1 MPLKSFKPTS
11 PGRRNSSGHTF
22 EEITKKKPEK
32 SLLAP
37 LKKKSGRNNKGRVTV
52 RHRGGGHKRRYRI
65 IDWKRRDRDG
75 IEGRVAAIE
84 YDPNRTAR
92 IALIFYTDG
101 EKRYI
106 VAPNGLRVDDRVMS
120 GPDAPIRVGNAL
132 PMSDIPNGTQVH
144 NVELTEGKGAQMV
157 RSAGASAQIMAKEG
171 SYVLLRLPSGEMRRV
186 RSVCYATIG
195 QVGNVEHANIKLGKA
210 GRNRH
215 RGRRP
220 QVRGSVMNPV
230 DHPHGGGEGKA
241 PIGLPGPK
249 SPWGWYTLGRRTR
262 GKKQSDKYIVRRRG
276 RRR

>member
-11 PGRRNSSGHTF
+11 PGRRNSSGYTF

-37 LKKKSGRNNKGRVTV
+37 LKKKAGRNVHGRITV
-52 RHRGGGHKRRYRI
+52 RHRGGGHKRRYRL
-65 IDWKRRDRDG
+65 IDWKRRDRVG
-75 IEGRVAAIE
+75 HEGRVNAIE

-92 IALIFYTDG
+92 IALVFYDDG
-101 EKRYI
+101 VKRYI
-106 VAPNGLRVDDRVMS
+106 LAPLGLGVGDTISTGD
-120 GPDAPIRVGNAL
+120 DAPIRVGNAM
-132 PMSDIPNGTQVH
+132 PMRDMPNGTQVH
-144 NVELTEGKGAQMV
+144 SIELIEGRGAQMA

-171 SYVLLRLPSGEMRRV
+171 EYVLLRLPSGEMRQV
-186 RSVCYATIG
+186 RAGCFATIG
-195 QVGNVEHANIKLGKA
+195 QVGNVEHGNIKLGKA

-249 SPWGWYTLGRRTR
+249 TPWGKPALGYRTR
-262 GKKQSDKYIVRRRG
+262 GKKASDKYIVRRRG